1 MGIWGSTL
9 KRSNTGELRRED
21 DLTNI
26 IKEFFLNNRQQVS
39 SYEIHM
45 PGAPGE
51 DWIVDV
57 DGSLRID
64 DSDLPFKIGKLTGDL
79 ICTRR
84 RLDSNIL
91 PDELLGSV
99 IFVENEND
107 NARSQNA
114 TAGNGVSNSE
124 DPTMGLVRTKATT
137 LQEKKEL
144 KDKCQR
150 KLFDVL
156 DDIDY
161 HELEIDVEEII
172 KTFREKKA
180 ASKNIDYKLIIDIED
195 VLNNS
200 GRYKRC
206 DIYISEDRDKPIS
219 FRAIDKAVYL
229 AFLSLDKTFAVDDI
243 KASFTKLVRNIY
255 TKLPNDRKASD
266 LYNGIQATDKIFGAS
281 WLREHIKDIKDQ
293 LKARIYDREI
303 VEKFAI
309 EGKKGDAVNIQMNT
323 NEIRKQVKD
332 AFNI

>member
-26 IKEFFLNNRQQVS
+26 IKEFFLNNQQQVS

-323 NEIRKQVKD
+323 DEIRKQVKD

>member
-1 MGIWGSTL
+1 
-9 KRSNTGELRRED
+9 
-21 DLTNI
+21 
-26 IKEFFLNNRQQVS
+26 
-39 SYEIHM
+39 
-45 PGAPGE
+45 
-51 DWIVDV
+51 
-57 DGSLRID
+57 
-64 DSDLPFKIGKLTGDL
+64 
-79 ICTRR
+79 
-84 RLDSNIL
+84 
-91 PDELLGSV
+91 
-99 IFVENEND
+99 
-107 NARSQNA
+107 
-114 TAGNGVSNSE
+114 
-124 DPTMGLVRTKATT
+124 MGLVRTKATT

-323 NEIRKQVKD
+323 DEIRKQVKD

>member
-1 MGIWGSTL
+1 MGMWSSVL
-9 KRSNTGELRRED
+9 RRSNTGELRRED
-21 DLTNI
+21 DMTYVI
-26 IKEFFLNNRQQVS
+26 TEFLNNQQNVS
-39 SYEIHM
+39 SYEIHI
-45 PGAPGE
+45 PGSPGE

-79 ICTRR
+79 ISTRR
-84 RLDSNIL
+84 RLESNML
-91 PDELLGSV
+91 PNELLGSV
-99 IFVENEND
+99 VFVENEKD
-107 NARSQNA
+107 NTRSQNA

-180 ASKNIDYKLIIDIED
+180 ASKNIDYKLIVDIEGD
-195 VLNNS
+195 LNNS

-266 LYNGIQATDKIFGAS
+266 FYNGIQATDKIFGAS

-323 NEIRKQVKD
+323 DEIRKQVKD